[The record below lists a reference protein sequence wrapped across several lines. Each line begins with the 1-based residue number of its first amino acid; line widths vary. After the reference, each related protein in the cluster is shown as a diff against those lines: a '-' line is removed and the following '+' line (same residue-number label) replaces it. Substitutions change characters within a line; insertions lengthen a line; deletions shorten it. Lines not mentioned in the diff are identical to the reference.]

1 MTIAL
6 QIAPAEP
13 GDYVAEVNLVHE
25 GMRWFSERGVRVVPI
40 AYTKSA
46 G

>member
-1 MTIAL
+1 
-6 QIAPAEP
+6 
-13 GDYVAEVNLVHE
+13 VAEVDIVHE

-40 AYTKSA
+40 AFTVTT